1 LAQCS
6 LQAKQFGLRLIRK
19 PNNFG
24 KKDMNAKKFKA
35 WRERV
40 GLTQQQLADRLKV
53 TRTTIQNWEGEATAI
68 PQAVD
73 MSCEIWED
81 RLKQE
86 NPHLGPVTLIYSDGP
101 MFVDPYGPRR
111 RLAMMQQEPYPTNTA
126 ALARVQQLWG
136 RDNFHN
142 AFIIEKSGNP
152 LWNVVE
158 LARVVDGEDTGAPT
172 LVNLLRGIAKSVR
185 ANSTIFARGPK
196 PLTAAEATKRQ
207 QAIEGQADELDRI
220 AGSGLRAI
228 IRDQLLIEGAFSNLL
243 ALGTKAPDSLV
254 SNIHQALVVFE
265 QNRPPVEPEAARLE
279 QGGYVVDYKG
289 YEITYPRT
297 PMFPNKFMVNLCSNN
312 PHLLNKL
319 GGRNL
324 VIDDHTSLEAAI
336 AKAKRHVDDLA

>member
-1 LAQCS
+1 MKA
-6 LQAKQFGLRLIRK
+6 
-19 PNNFG
+19 NE
-24 KKDMNAKKFKA
+24 FKA

-53 TRTTIQNWEGEATAI
+53 TRTTIQNWESEATPI

-73 MSCEIWED
+73 MSCEVWEA

-86 NPHLGPVTLIYSDGP
+86 NPDLGPVTLIYSDGP

-136 RDNFHN
+136 SDDFHN
-142 AFIIEKSGNP
+142 PFIIEKSGKP

-158 LARVVDGEDTGAPT
+158 LGSVVDDKDTGAPT
-172 LVNLLRGIAKSVR
+172 LANLLRAIAKSVR
-185 ANSTIFARGPK
+185 ANSAIFARGPN
-196 PLTAAEATKRQ
+196 PLTPAQAKKRQ
-207 QAIEGQADELDRI
+207 QAIEDQADELDRI

-228 IRDQLLIEGAFSNLL
+228 IRDQLLVEGAFAKLI

-254 SNIHQALVVFE
+254 SNVAQALVVFE
-265 QNRPPVEPEAARLE
+265 QHQTTIEPEARLE

-289 YEITYPRT
+289 YEITYPRI
-297 PMFPNKFMVNLCSNN
+297 PMFPNKFTVNLCSNN
-312 PHLLNKL
+312 RHLFNKL
-319 GGRNL
+319 GGKN
-324 VIDDHTSLEAAI
+324 VVVDDHASLQAAI
-336 AKAKRHVDDLA
+336 AKAKHYVDELA